1 MTDWNDIKYK
11 GWRCHQHDITIAEKR
26 RLTEK
31 ITDVDRVYL
40 AKEYEGLV
48 ERFDEI
54 KSRFELTNFMTKTD
68 ENWLD
73 VLGKRQKVKRR
84 LANFRNVN
92 S

>member
-1 MTDWNDIKYK
+1 M
-11 GWRCHQHDITIAEKR
+11 
-26 RLTEK
+26 TEK
-31 ITDVDRVYL
+31 ITDVDRVFL
-40 AKEYEGLV
+40 AKEYDGLV
-48 ERFDEI
+48 ERIDEI

-84 LANFRNVN
+84 LANFRNEN